1 MDNKKLICLHL
12 ERALKN
18 TRMFNEDLRAI
29 EYKKIQ
35 DTEVV
40 DIILKNGYIQR
51 VNVTADSGMA
61 MISDIIKSIF

>member
-1 MDNKKLICLHL
+1 MDNKKLICVHL
-12 ERALKN
+12 ARALKN
-18 TRMFNEDLRAI
+18 TRMFSGDLRTI